1 MSLLNDALRKKRS
14 EEPPPADSLKASLPK
29 LGRRSSRM
37 HKLRWTA
44 IVCVLVISAATCGA
58 WFYWTVSDASSDLSA
73 VQAPSGISDIRPG
86 VRGEKSAHEKSTTD
100 LSKPVSVKPETVVAA
115 PFQMKKPSVQEYKQL
130 KNAKKVPTKAPAT
143 PPVPAKQKATPKARA
158 ALRREKKPVKIK
170 PRKKSLPKPHPS
182 AFGGKAKMVGAEQR
196 DVQSE
201 RLYQKARQYH
211 RQNRIDQAVALY
223 REVIKIDPD
232 HYKAR
237 FNLAAAYLQTGSY
250 THAYPI
256 VADLYLNEPHNLPV
270 MLNLAIAHIGCRRY
284 SQALGLLDK
293 AAHLPA
299 APLFEIAFHKAVAYS
314 HLNQA
319 ETALI
324 WYKRAEAIRPDD
336 PRLLFNLAVIS
347 DQQQNYDAAV
357 DYYHRH
363 IEHSPDI
370 DAVKEKQIRRRIR
383 TLQAYHAEPGPKE
396 FIRP

>member
-14 EEPPPADSLKASLPK
+14 EQQPAVDSLKASLPK

-44 IVCVLVISAATCGA
+44 IVCVIVISAATCGA
-58 WFYWTVSDASSDLSA
+58 WFYWTVSDASSDLST
-73 VQAPSGISDIRPG
+73 VRAPSGISDIRPVG
-86 VRGEKSAHEKSTTD
+86 RGEKPADEKSTAD
-100 LSKPVSVKPETVVAA
+100 LSKPVSVKPERAVTAS
-115 PFQMKKPSVQEYKQL
+115 FQTEKPSVQDYERQM
-130 KNAKKVPTKAPAT
+130 NAKTVQTQAPAA
-143 PPVPAKQKATPKARA
+143 PPVPAKQKAAPKDRA
-158 ALRREKKPVKIK
+158 ALRREKKTVKIK
-170 PRKKSLPKPHPS
+170 PLKKSLPKTHPN

-196 DVQSE
+196 NVQRE

-211 RQNRIDQAVALY
+211 RQDRIDQAIALY

-256 VADLYLNEPHNLPV
+256 VADLYLNEPHNLQV

-284 SQALGLLDK
+284 SQALSLLDK

-299 APLFEIAFHKAVAYS
+299 APQFEIAFHKGVAYS

-383 TLQAYHAEPGPKE
+383 TLLAYHAEPGPKE
-396 FIRP
+396 LIRP